1 MSKTTIVK
9 YKPRRRTVTRYVKKR
24 NIPTKLFKYKQTYI
38 TGNMISSPTLNSFY
52 SFTFRLSDLPQA
64 STFSALYD
72 QYRVTKLKYEFY
84 PAMTMGISNAALVGT
99 LITVIDYDDA
109 TVPTTPTQL
118 LEYANARVTSI
129 YKPQIRTFKPHLA
142 GAVYSG
148 AFTSF
153 SNLKDTWIDVAS
165 SSVEFY
171 GVKACITATGTPS
184 VNQQYTCIVTAHVE
198 FKSVR

>member
-9 YKPRRRTVTRYVKKR
+9 YKPRTKTVTKYVKKR
-24 NIPTKLFKYKQTYI
+24 NTIPKTYKYKQTYI
-38 TGNMISSPTLNSFY
+38 TSNMLSQVSANSFY

-64 STFSALYD
+64 ATYQALYD

-84 PAMTMGISNAALVGT
+84 PAITQGLASSALVGT
-99 LITVIDYDDA
+99 LMTVIDYDDA
-109 TVPTTPTQL
+109 SIMTNPSQL
-118 LEYANARVTSI
+118 LEYANCKVTSV
-129 YKPQIRTFKPHLA
+129 YKPQTRTFKPHIA

-153 SNLKDTWIDVAS
+153 SNLKDTWLDVAS
-165 SSVEFY
+165 PAVEHY
-171 GVKACITATGTPS
+171 GLKACITATGTGN
-184 VNQQYTCIVTAHVE
+184 VQQYACIVTAHIE